1 MKRRVLSL
9 ALAISMVLTML
20 PVQVLAAYLREQTTV
35 YLPIVDDEAGVLGSN
50 VSLFSNG
57 TTTVYASTSAI
68 SVELPE
74 LALPSDAA
82 PSSSTG
88 ARIQALNSAG
98 TIVGQTAGFSIYDST
113 TVLSPRTLFFM
124 EPLSEGSYTLQL
136 VSGDA
141 EAITALKLDA
151 ALSVVDAPVITGGYM
166 RLTAGV
172 SPSELTLYISGYDG
186 DPSVYSFSLL
196 DSDTPTGAVI
206 RGYGLVYDE
215 TEDAYFYE
223 EITYLTASQ
232 DICLDTYLSGYAYV
246 RFSEDK

>member
-35 YLPIVDDEAGVLGSN
+35 YLPIVDDEAGVPGSN

-151 ALSVVDAPVITGGYM
+151 ALSVVDAPVITGG
-166 RLTAGV
+166 
-172 SPSELTLYISGYDG
+172 
-186 DPSVYSFSLL
+186 
-196 DSDTPTGAVI
+196 
-206 RGYGLVYDE
+206 
-215 TEDAYFYE
+215 
-223 EITYLTASQ
+223 
-232 DICLDTYLSGYAYV
+232 
-246 RFSEDK
+246 